1 MSNGAFKHPFNRKL
15 YFKILVANAKLLLR
29 MLTIGLHL
37 KYIIFFIVV
46 DTIVNKP
53 VS

>member
-1 MSNGAFKHPFNRKL
+1 
-15 YFKILVANAKLLLR
+15 